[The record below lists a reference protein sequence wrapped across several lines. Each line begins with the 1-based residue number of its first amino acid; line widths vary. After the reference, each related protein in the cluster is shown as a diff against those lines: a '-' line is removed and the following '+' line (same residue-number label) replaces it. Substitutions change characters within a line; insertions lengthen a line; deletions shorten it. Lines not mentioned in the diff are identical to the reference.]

1 MFQSSHEL
9 LNQYIKQSLQGQDI
23 KNIKSIFCFLEKID
37 NLIIKE
43 SIKNIRNQE
52 EFISLKVLF
61 DHKIIL
67 ITFLFIKNNN
77 TEEIFELIPYLNT
90 LNLQYSQ
97 TIVSILDGSL
107 GIIIEEGSFIS
118 LNQMININQMNYEKI
133 KQLAYDLVEQLAI
146 LHQQNICLFN
156 FTLNDVYLNLESN
169 KFLIKFCSDLLRV
182 QSDQF
187 IFNYQQN
194 VYMDHNFPIP
204 ELIQLD
210 HQAKQ
215 YKILNPFLIDTWNLG
230 VLILNTFMKIN
241 QETSTDLKYLLE
253 KYFLNVCGI
262 DYILMGGI
270 YYKNQNDLYFLL
282 QETNRC
288 SIFQF
293 IQLINCSKLLKLC
306 ETNLDGSDEFTNL
319 ANCCETI
326 KKQYLKSKK
335 LKIKSINN
343 HMINLEFMEDLNQN
357 QLSIHNQIQ
366 LTLGQL
372 LINSQIIRIIPQFQI
387 FHNTNKLILD
397 SNLTNEKLIQ
407 IIMTFQDLQIY
418 SIDTESLLLF
428 LQYQNINFKKILKL
442 QKQFQFEIHNFIF
455 YDNPNNQNLLD
466 ELLNLFNNFNLN
478 RLEIRQDQIIFNQN
492 EQFAQNI
499 FNKINL
505 NQIRVLILSNTYITD
520 LTLPIISTF
529 SSLSN
534 LNLSKCQCLT
544 TQGLCGFFKQSQF
557 CNLVTLDI
565 SKTKSNETVFDA
577 VWKNKSFIALTSF
590 NISECSFINLTLIT
604 QTIAQ
609 INAKQEKVQE
619 LYMSGCDLNNSVLT
633 ALQQITFLNCLDI
646 SNNPKLNQFYSLKRD
661 NKYNYLNLEQCEMK
675 SQDIIFVLNL
685 ECLIKSKLLISTS
698 QNTSIYNIQIK
709 QRSISLTNLQV
720 KNIQIDS
727 DVSEIKF
734 INLIIGQKR
743 VFLSQEFNKLTIL
756 QLQNCQIDDKDVNIL
771 SSNLNLNQLQQLN
784 LSQNNLSDSSLITI
798 LSTFKQL
805 INLGFD
811 NSKITELSIQYI
823 IASNLKILSIR
834 FCLMLQ
840 ADDIL
845 SLLTN
850 LGNKLEQIDIS
861 YNQINNA
868 LKKYLENEK
877 FNLIIIF
884 DQSNSEHD
892 KKEQNIQSFK
902 N

>member
-23 KNIKSIFCFLEKID
+23 KNIESIFYFLEKID
-37 NLIIKE
+37 NLIIQE

-118 LNQMININQMNYEKI
+118 LNQMINDNKMNYEKI

-156 FTLNDVYLNLESN
+156 FSYNNVYLNLESN
-169 KFLIKFCSDLLRV
+169 KFLIKFCLDLLRV

-241 QETSTDLKYLLE
+241 QETSTDLKYLLD

-293 IQLINCSKLLKLC
+293 IQLINSPKLLKLC
-306 ETNLDGSDEFTNL
+306 ETNQDGSNEFTNL

-326 KKQYLKSKK
+326 KKQYLKSKL

-343 HMINLEFMEDLNQN
+343 HMINLQFIEDLNQN
-357 QLSIHNQIQ
+357 QLPIHNQIQ

-372 LINSQIIRIIPQFQI
+372 IINSQIIRIIPHFQI

-428 LQYQNINFKKILKL
+428 LQYQNINFKKTLKL

-455 YDNPNNQNLLD
+455 YDNLNNQNFLD

-478 RLEIRQDQIIFNQN
+478 RLEIKQDQIIFNQN
-492 EQFAQNI
+492 EQFAQDI

-544 TQGLCGFFKQSQF
+544 TQGLCGFFKYSQF

-685 ECLIKSKLLISTS
+685 ECLIKSKLLISTN

-771 SSNLNLNQLQQLN
+771 SSNINLNQLQQLN

-811 NSKITELSIQYI
+811 NSKITKLSIQYI

-840 ADDIL
+840 ANDIL

-850 LGNKLEQIDIS
+850 LGNQLEQLDIS

-892 KKEQNIQSFK
+892 KKEQSIQSFK